1 MEEDPELEKLFN
13 DWKIEEE
20 ENIRYLEHK
29 NREYA
34 KKIENTRKIIKLVSY
49 AKYIRY
55 LMIILYAYTLKYL
68 IFNNKSQDPYI
79 LIVYHYIVFTTGI
92 YTKLASK
99 NIKLKILTN
108 ILKKIK

>member
-20 ENIRYLEHK
+20 ENIRYIQRK
-29 NREYA
+29 NDNFNRNI
-34 KKIENTRKIIKLVSY
+34 KITKNIIKYISY

-55 LMIILYAYTLKYL
+55 LMIALYAYTLKYL
-68 IFNNKSQDPYI
+68 IFNNKSMDPYI
-79 LIVYHYIVFTTGI
+79 VIIYHYIIFIIGI
-92 YTKLASK
+92 YSRLVSK

>member
-20 ENIRYLEHK
+20 ENIRYLERK
-29 NREYA
+29 NREYTIN
-34 KKIENTRKIIKLVSY
+34 IENTRKIIKVVSY

-55 LMIILYAYTLKYL
+55 LIIVLYAYTLKYL

-92 YTKLASK
+92 YSRLVSK

>member
-20 ENIRYLEHK
+20 ENLRYIERK
-29 NREYA
+29 NRKFA
-34 KKIENTRKIIKLVSY
+34 QNIKTTKNIIKIVSY

-55 LMIILYAYTLKYL
+55 LMIVLYAYTLKYL
-68 IFNNKSQDPYI
+68 IFNNKSLDPYI
-79 LIVYHYIVFTTGI
+79 LIIYHYIVFTTMV
-92 YTKLASK
+92 YSRFLSK
-99 NIKLKILTN
+99 NVKLKILTN